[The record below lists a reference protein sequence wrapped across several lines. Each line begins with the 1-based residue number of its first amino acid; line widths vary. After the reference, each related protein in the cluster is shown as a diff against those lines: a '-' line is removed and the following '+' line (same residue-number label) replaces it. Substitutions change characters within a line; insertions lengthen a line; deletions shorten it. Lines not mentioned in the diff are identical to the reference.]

1 MKLRSLVA
9 VLPLSL
15 AAAATDAAAQPLDIR
30 EWPVPWAAW
39 ALPGGTGSRPY
50 AMAVDDQ
57 DRLWMVETGSRRNR
71 FVGFD
76 PRTEQFI
83 GSTEIASGA
92 GAVRHMLFHA
102 PTREIWFGT
111 DANTVGRVKVP

>member
-1 MKLRSLVA
+1 MKLRSLLA
-9 VLPLSL
+9 VLPLL
-15 AAAATDAAAQPLDIR
+15 FAIAATGAAAQSLDIR
-30 EWPVPWAAW
+30 EWPVPWA
-39 ALPGGTGSRPY
+39 GSRPY

-57 DRLWMVETGSRRNR
+57 DRVWMVETGSRPNR
-71 FVGFD
+71 FVGFE

-92 GAVRHMLFHA
+92 GSVRHMYFRPA
-102 PTREIWFGT
+102 TRGIWFGT